1 MSTAT
6 LTQISHKQRANR
18 LTAEE
23 RKILTPAPAQRIS
36 VPLEV
41 VPAYL
46 RAEWEHFKGY
56 GWSDHRT
63 ADRLGIQ
70 RDTVN
75 KWVSRHAQRIA
86 RDEELARQQRDA
98 ENDAL
103 AAQSAAFGPAALIGA
118 GPTLSAHLP
127 ATAQAIAC

>member
-18 LTAEE
+18 LTADE
-23 RKILTPAPAQRIS
+23 RKILTTAPAQRLS

-63 ADRLGIQ
+63 AERLGIQ
-70 RDTVN
+70 RDTIN
-75 KWVSRHAQRIA
+75 KWVSRHAQRTA
-86 RDEELARQQRDA
+86 RNEELARQQRDA
-98 ENDAL
+98 DNNVL
-103 AAQSAAFGPAALIGA
+103 TAQPATDGLESLTGA
-118 GPTLSAHLP
+118 GPAHSAHLP
-127 ATAQAIAC
+127 SIAQAIAC

>member
-6 LTQISHKQRANR
+6 LTQIRRKQRANR

-23 RKILTPAPAQRIS
+23 RKILTAAPAQRIS

-63 ADRLGIQ
+63 AERLGIQ
-70 RDTVN
+70 RDTIN

-86 RDEELARQQRDA
+86 RSEELLRQQRDA
-98 ENDAL
+98 DTNAL
-103 AAQSAAFGPAALIGA
+103 TAQPATGGLQSPIGA
-118 GPTLSAHLP
+118 GPAGSAHLP
-127 ATAQAIAC
+127 AIVQAIAC